1 MASEG
6 HDHDRRGSRLA
17 GRRALVTGA
26 ARGIGAA
33 IAASFVAEG
42 ADVVVLDLPGD
53 GLKAT
58 AHRIGAHSVGVDLR
72 RRRRGTR
79 RDQRGDRVARRDRR
93 AGEQRRDP
101 HVRRRCWRSPPSW
114 DDTFAVNVRSMLL
127 TTQVAAAAM
136 IAQGGGGSI
145 VNMASMGGKVGSPR
159 QAHYAASKAAV
170 ISLTRVAAMELG
182 AHQITGELHLPRL
195 RAHRDGCGDAHGG
208 DGGRLVGDVP
218 ARSPAPTPDDVA
230 AMAAVPRLG
239 RRPLLHRPGDER
251 HRRDGDALTRLTDV
265 DRRLADRAYAR
276 CPTSTTSRPTAG
288 APGAALRRGSR

>member
-17 GRRALVTGA
+17 GRRALVTGG

-72 RRRRGTR
+72 DVDRTR
-79 RDQRGDRVARRDRR
+79 AATSEAIELLGGIDVLVNN
-93 AGEQRRDP
+93 AGILTFAALMDITAEQ
-101 HVRRRCWRSPPSW
+101 W
-114 DDTFAVNVRSMLL
+114 DDTFAVNTRSMLL

-136 IAQGGGGSI
+136 ITQGGGGSI

-182 AHQITGELHLPRL
+182 EHQIRVNCICPGYVLTEMGAATRTAEMVAGWSAMSPL
-195 RAHRDGCGDAHGG
+195 
-208 DGGRLVGDVP
+208 GRC
-218 ARSPAPTPDDVA
+218 AEPDDVA
-230 AMAAVPRLG
+230 RMAVFLASDDSSYCTGQAMNVTG
-239 RRPLLHRPGDER
+239 GMVM
-251 HRRDGDALTRLTDV
+251 T
-265 DRRLADRAYAR
+265 
-276 CPTSTTSRPTAG
+276 
-288 APGAALRRGSR
+288 